1 MCIYVCI
8 ERSLQHLLDCLAL
21 RCQSSVRCISM
32 QCSARGVDSGT
43 QGQCITHSAVQCQ
56 RGGLGDRGAPSLSI
70 NDRADAK
77 KSQLHS
83 RHKGWPLL
91 SAIYV
96 QCIFIFDEVWLS
108 FVDHTSWSPQLSR
121 RKYDQNN
128 WLHSVWFRSSDHI
141 KDLQSDGCNHC
152 NSTPNKNILYINRCI
167 HNR

>member
-1 MCIYVCI
+1 MINVHICVHETFITTSAWLTCITLP
-8 ERSLQHLLDCLAL
+8 E
-21 RCQSSVRCISM
+21 
-32 QCSARGVDSGT
+32 QCSLHFHAL
-43 QGQCITHSAVQCQ
+43 QCQ

-77 KSQLHS
+77 NSQLHS

-96 QCIFIFDEVWLS
+96 QCIFTFDEVWLA

-128 WLHSVWFRSSDHI
+128 WLHLMCGSGAVTILRTCNQMVAITAIPLLLKYFVH
-141 KDLQSDGCNHC
+141 QSLE
-152 NSTPNKNILYINRCI
+152 SQSL
-167 HNR
+167 